1 MLSPVWPVGS
11 AWSSKA
17 WRRVVLSNLT
27 CDLPCVAVGAP
38 RQKDHV
44 LSCREKSRVNPKQV
58 LLPPAPRSLRWGWQL
73 LPTGTSWLAVQSGS
87 EPVARV
93 RVTAG

>member
-11 AWSSKA
+11 ASSSKA

-58 LLPPAPRSLRWGWQL
+58 LLPPAPRSLAGAGSSCPRGPAGSPCSQGPSRSL
-73 LPTGTSWLAVQSGS
+73 MSG
-87 EPVARV
+87 
-93 RVTAG
+93 